1 MPDLI
6 SVKRIEVI
14 MDKKEVNELKRRFTR
29 DGVTFTRFCGCYVNS
44 EKEKIL
50 TFSENFL
57 GQDDDV
63 LLKYIEIAKKVLSG
77 NIGDNL
83 LTLDYETAMEGDG
96 TPHRALMALRD
107 SGLSAQSMTDAFFDT
122 VIDSYG
128 YAGNYLILLFA
139 DTYDVVTKTSD
150 NLKLDESEEVFK
162 YILCAVCPVELS
174 KPALGYLADEGRI
187 GPRIRDW
194 VVGMPDTGFLFPA
207 FNERST
213 DIHSVLFYTKDTKD
227 PHRELMT
234 DVLGVTA
241 KNTATQKQTV
251 FKNIIRHAVEDEETS
266 EKVSLDIYEK
276 LTEITSEED
285 DGEPIVLTSGELKD
299 IIKDNGLSEATGDR
313 IVSGFEESFGDV
325 LPEASYLIDKK
336 AVKTIE
342 ANARENEL
350 KEEIE
355 LLKNEVD
362 YHRNINSED
371 KNSTTDITE
380 FDVIMH
386 VKPTKVSQIHTELIN
401 GKKCVI
407 VPLGENEEFC
417 INGVRT
423 Q

>member
-1 MPDLI
+1 
-6 SVKRIEVI
+6 

-29 DGVTFTRFCGCYVNS
+29 EGVTFTRFCGCYVNS
-44 EKEKIL
+44 EKEKVL
-50 TFSENFL
+50 SFSETFL
-57 GQDDDV
+57 GLDDDV
-63 LLKYIEIAKKVLSG
+63 LLKYIEIARKVLSG

-83 LTLDYETAMEGDG
+83 LTLDYTTQMEGEG
-96 TPHRALMALRD
+96 TSHRALLALRD
-107 SGLSAQSMTDAFFDT
+107 SGLSAQPMVDAFFDT

-139 DTYDVVTKTSD
+139 DTYDVVTKTTD

-174 KPALGYLADEGRI
+174 KPGLGYLADEGRI

-227 PHRELMT
+227 PHKEFMT
-234 DVLGVTA
+234 DALGVTV
-241 KNTATQKQTV
+241 KSTATQKQTV
-251 FKNIIRHAVEDEETS
+251 FKNIIKHVVEDEEES

-276 LTEITSEED
+276 LTELTSEDEE
-285 DGEPIVLTSGELKD
+285 GEPVVLTSGELKD
-299 IIKDNGLSEATGDR
+299 IVKDNGLSDAQGDSIVSAFEAT
-313 IVSGFEESFGDV
+313 FGDTP
-325 LPEASYLIDKK
+325 PEAAYLIDKK
-336 AVKTIE
+336 AVKTLE

-350 KEEIE
+350 KEEIA

-362 YHRNINSED
+362 YHRNASGAENDAENSE
-371 KNSTTDITE
+371 KHDITE

-386 VKPTKVSQIHTELIN
+386 VKPSKVSQIHTEVIS
-401 GKKCVI
+401 GKRCVV